1 MARTNRRREPNEIV
15 NTKRSIKKSSRRGDR
30 KSLKRKLQE
39 IDYQDPNSWDNIDNE
54 DFYVKG
60 YNFVY
65 IYKCNIRITN
75 FKENVIKKL
84 ATVFIKI
91 LRVATDFK
99 KFCKIL
105 IE

>member
-54 DFYVKG
+54 DFYAKG
-60 YNFVY
+60 YN
-65 IYKCNIRITN
+65 
-75 FKENVIKKL
+75 
-84 ATVFIKI
+84 
-91 LRVATDFK
+91 
-99 KFCKIL
+99 
-105 IE
+105 